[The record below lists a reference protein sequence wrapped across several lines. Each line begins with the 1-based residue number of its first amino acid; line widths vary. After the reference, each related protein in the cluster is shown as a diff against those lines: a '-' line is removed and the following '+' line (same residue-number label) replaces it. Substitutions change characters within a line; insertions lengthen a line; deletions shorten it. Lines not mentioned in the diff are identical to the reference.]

1 MFEWALGYS
10 YTLYILMH
18 IVKFPKQNYQ
28 QIFCVDLLMYSS
40 IMYFI
45 IVSLFANLSE
55 NAYFFSFHIFD
66 YYSFSKISSANSVG
80 RCLHFSYKCE
90 RTQYIRFIFFF
101 NLIWP
106 FLSWIFSWKKK
117 ESNINLVDPCIKV
130 TKD

>member
-1 MFEWALGYS
+1 
-10 YTLYILMH
+10 
-18 IVKFPKQNYQ
+18 
-28 QIFCVDLLMYSS
+28 MYSS

-90 RTQYIRFIFFF
+90 RTQYIRFIFF
-101 NLIWP
+101 LIL
-106 FLSWIFSWKKK
+106 FIYLFFQENIHERKGQKVAIFFDLFFHVYSSGKKK
-117 ESNINLVDPCIKV
+117 ESNINLVDPCSKV

>member
-1 MFEWALGYS
+1 
-10 YTLYILMH
+10 MH

-90 RTQYIRFIFFF
+90 RTQYIRFIFF
-101 NLIWP
+101 LILFDLFFHGYSP
-106 FLSWIFSWKKK
+106 EKKK